1 MRLLNTVFSEILNI
15 LDILHPDIYAL
26 RRCSKDDIVLCT
38 VLSTRVKIYNVGCDI
53 VKLLK
58 MKKYTEVDELN
69 IRMIKLIGIHRN
81 QIYKM
86 AKMRLYDVDLSNLKF
101 LQELKKLFKTITS

>member
-26 RRCSKDDIVLCT
+26 KRCSKDDIVLCT
-38 VLSTRVKIYNVGCDI
+38 VLSTRVKIYNVGCEI
-53 VKLLK
+53 VKLLRT
-58 MKKYTEVDELN
+58 KKYTEADQLN
-69 IRMIKLIGIHRN
+69 VRMLRLISIHRS

-86 AKMRLYDVDLSNLKF
+86 AKRKYNVDLSNLRF
-101 LQELKKLFKTITS
+101 LCELKKLFQIINC